1 MPVVYSLLWQSSL
14 IYSLPEKMAWSQPSS
29 RPSSKFAIHL
39 VDGVQSCA
47 DRYCF
52 QRAQTTDDPQVH
64 SFGTKLRA
72 DGNGTVVRSVRSP
85 IMDMLGSSTIRA
97 VWLSIFLGVCLLVVG
112 AMPMS
117 SAVQAR
123 TPDQCSSPL
132 TISPG
137 DTLSSIARRCG
148 TTLSALVAANPH
160 LHDPD
165 ILPVGMAL
173 VLPQGSQG
181 DEATPIAPVAEAH
194 IISVEPSVLTPGGRV
209 IIAASNLPPRA
220 RVWIKGGTSRS
231 PKHHLILQGGR
242 VDA

>member
-1 MPVVYSLLWQSSL
+1 
-14 IYSLPEKMAWSQPSS
+14 
-29 RPSSKFAIHL
+29 
-39 VDGVQSCA
+39 
-47 DRYCF
+47 
-52 QRAQTTDDPQVH
+52 
-64 SFGTKLRA
+64 
-72 DGNGTVVRSVRSP
+72 
-85 IMDMLGSSTIRA
+85 
-97 VWLSIFLGVCLLVVG
+97 
-112 AMPMS
+112 MPMS

-123 TPDQCSSPL
+123 TPDRCSSPL

-242 VDA
+242 VDAQGKLHAGLRLPRSLRTGDEGFTLSVEVPRASMTLSSDPLDVNARYAAGDVR